1 MQSSRET
8 QQLLEAS
15 QRRGCLLCRLG
26 QENVQHYLDSWKYEL
41 FTDVGIRE
49 ELRRSRGFCNTH
61 TWQLARMGATLQLAV
76 AYRDILSDTTEQ
88 LQASQTASRRHRWF
102 KPESEREQV
111 PCPACVQQQ
120 KAVVNLV
127 PFLRQAV
134 LDPTFYTQFLASD
147 GLCLEH
153 FQQTCELKLPG
164 SAESTVES
172 LAQLRQAQLTI
183 LKRLDAQL
191 GELIRKHDYRFRDEA
206 QGDEMVSWRWA
217 ASIVA
222 GEDDRVNI

>member
-8 QQLLEAS
+8 QQLLDAC
-15 QRRGCLLCRLG
+15 RREGCLLCRLE
-26 QENVQHYLDSWKYEL
+26 QENVQHYLDAWKYEL
-41 FTDVGIRE
+41 FTDVGVRE
-49 ELRRSRGFCNTH
+49 ELRRSHGFCHTH

-76 AYRDILSDTTEQ
+76 AYRDILSDTAEH
-88 LQASQTASRRHRWF
+88 LQAGTTASRRHRWL
-102 KPESEREQV
+102 KPEREQV

-120 KAVVNLV
+120 KTVVNMV
-127 PFLRQAV
+127 PFLRQAM

-153 FQQTCELKLPG
+153 FQRACELKLPNSPEHSG
-164 SAESTVES
+164 EW
-172 LAQLRQAQLTI
+172 LAQLRQAQLAI
-183 LKRLDAQL
+183 LQRLDAQL

-206 QGDEMVSWRWA
+206 HGDEMISWRRA

-222 GEDDRVNI
+222 GENERVNI